1 MAQSPSCALCRRR
14 GDAHVPVATHFFC
27 KACLAAIGRFV
38 CEGPAA
44 IVESLWGAPPEVLAR
59 RALSDIV
66 EDEIEKIR
74 RLARADDPAVEPAIA
89 AFKTS
94 LAPGPKARGVGA
106 EETDP
111 LKQLELAIAYRET
124 GLADEAFGEAAL
136 ALRSADRLGD
146 RAHEAAGMV
155 LNPGRLRSSLEQTLD
170 SLRTVLFPA

>member
-1 MAQSPSCALCRRR
+1 MAESPSCALCRRR
-14 GDAHVPVATHFFC
+14 GDADVPVATHFFC

-38 CEGPAA
+38 CEGPAP
-44 IVESLWGAPPEVLAR
+44 IVESLWGAPPAVLAR

-74 RLARADDPAVEPAIA
+74 RLARADDPSLEPAIA
-89 AFKTS
+89 DFKTS
-94 LAPGPKARGVGA
+94 LAPGPRPGVARA
-106 EETDP
+106 EETDAISH
-111 LKQLELAIAYRET
+111 LDLAIAYRET
-124 GLADEAFGEAAL
+124 GLTDEAFGEAAL

-146 RAHEAAGMV
+146 RAHEAGAMV